1 MPDGSF
7 DRNESRNTPRFVP
20 KESLSIFLASDRAS
34 LVHGD
39 VEDLSEVG
47 ARVLT
52 REVLDRGEA
61 VTVDVRSG
69 YTYLFR
75 AEARIV
81 WRTELESRRDSRVSV
96 HGIFFTAL
104 SPFSRKLIRRLA
116 GLVSDEEG
124 SPMGSGAET
133 AKEDAGAESDGDL
146 QALFPKP
153 GSRKDVFDLLSD
165 PVLEGPLF
173 DEAAESRGYVA
184 DGSELSGNLGY
195 FNNTDVLQ
203 MLESARATGVLYVE
217 GERTGQIHLRNGRIC
232 GCFSRGLDGY
242 EAMFRLIVAD
252 RGSFRFVPSGV
263 RTNLLTGRTT
273 TQLLLEAHLRLDD
286 ER

>member
-7 DRNESRNTPRFVP
+7 DRSEARNSPRFVP
-20 KESLSIFLASDRAS
+20 KESLSILLASDKTS
-34 LVHGD
+34 LIHGD

-52 REVLDRGEA
+52 RAVLDRGEA

-69 YTYLFR
+69 YSYLFR

-81 WRTELESRRDSRVSV
+81 WRTELESRVDSRVSV
-96 HGIFFTAL
+96 HGIFFTEL

-116 GLVSDEEG
+116 GLVPVEEG
-124 SPMGSGAET
+124 FPQTGE
-133 AKEDAGAESDGDL
+133 AGADSDADL
-146 QALFPKP
+146 EALFPP
-153 GSRKDVFDLLSD
+153 SGSNDGPFDLLSD
-165 PVLEGPLF
+165 PVLEEPLF
-173 DEAAESRGYVA
+173 DEAAELRQQA
-184 DGSELSGNLGY
+184 ELSGSLGY

-203 MLESARATGVLYVE
+203 MLEAARATGVLHIE
-217 GERTGQIHLRNGRIC
+217 GEHTGQIHLRDGRIC
-232 GCFSRGLDGY
+232 GCFSRGLDEY

-252 RGSFRFVPSGV
+252 RGRFRFVPSDV
-263 RTNLLTGRTT
+263 HSNLTARRTT
-273 TQLLLEAHLRLDD
+273 TQLLLEAHLRLDR

>member
-7 DRNESRNTPRFVP
+7 DRSEARNSPRFVP
-20 KESLSIFLASDRAS
+20 KESLSILLASDKAS
-34 LVHGD
+34 LIHGD

-52 REVLDRGEA
+52 HAVLDRGEA

-69 YTYLFR
+69 YSYLFR

-96 HGIFFTAL
+96 HGIFFTEL

-116 GLVSDEEG
+116 GLVPVEEG
-124 SPMGSGAET
+124 SPRTGE
-133 AKEDAGAESDGDL
+133 AGANRDADL
-146 QALFPKP
+146 EALFPH
-153 GSRKDVFDLLSD
+153 SRSNDGPFDLLSD
-165 PVLEGPLF
+165 PVLEEPLF
-173 DEAAESRGYVA
+173 DEAAESGQQA
-184 DGSELSGNLGY
+184 ELSGSLGY
-195 FNNTDVLQ
+195 FNNTEVLQ
-203 MLESARATGVLYVE
+203 MLEAARATGVLHVE
-217 GERTGQIHLRNGRIC
+217 GEHRGQIHLRNGRIC
-232 GCFSRGLDGY
+232 GCFVRGLDEF

-252 RGSFRFVPSGV
+252 RGRFRFVPSDV
-263 RTNLLTGRTT
+263 HENLPTSRTT
-273 TQLLLEAHLRLDD
+273 TQLLLEAHLRLDQ